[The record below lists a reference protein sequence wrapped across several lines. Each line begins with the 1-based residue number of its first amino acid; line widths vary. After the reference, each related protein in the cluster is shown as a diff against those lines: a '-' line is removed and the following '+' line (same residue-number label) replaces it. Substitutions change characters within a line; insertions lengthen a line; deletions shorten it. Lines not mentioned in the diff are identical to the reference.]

1 MKVKSINRY
10 NNPHYPTRGAFLQEG
25 SVIGRYLPTV
35 WKGKQAIISA
45 LVTFILVGCTKRYIS
60 SRDIVDQEEV
70 IDDAYKSGAAKQ
82 RVVHVTKGSV
92 APVFVHGSG
101 QGATGCIVISP
112 PAFITEGAARMIIIE
127 ELKKE
132 GIEID
137 IQDLKI
143 EGIKKDIFRD
153 CCIAGWEGVTGGD
166 RWVLDGYSTK
176 HNIGFEFVSASDHWE
191 LGMRRSMSTVQ
202 PYNFL
207 QAARNMR
214 NKLRLYGK
222 INAGVFYDPCIS
234 TMEFTYG
241 QAYTAPKGTHLEQE
255 IANKLIS
262 QVHDFI
268 EWLKNENIIENQSGE

>member
-1 MKVKSINRY
+1 
-10 NNPHYPTRGAFLQEG
+10 
-25 SVIGRYLPTV
+25 
-35 WKGKQAIISA
+35 
-45 LVTFILVGCTKRYIS
+45 
-60 SRDIVDQEEV
+60 V
-70 IDDAYKSGAAKQ
+70 ID
-82 RVVHVTKGSV
+82 VTKGSV

-101 QGATGCIVISP
+101 EGVTGCIVVSP
-112 PAFITEGAARMIIIE
+112 PAFITEGSARMIIIE

-143 EGIKKDIFRD
+143 EDIKKDILRD
-153 CCIAGWEGVTGGD
+153 CCIAGWEGLTGGD
-166 RWVLDGYSTK
+166 RWILDGYSKK

-191 LGMRRSMSTVQ
+191 LGMRRSYSTVQ

-222 INAGVFYDPCIS
+222 INAGVFYDPCVS
-234 TMEFTYG
+234 AM
-241 QAYTAPKGTHLEQE
+241 GTEYEGDNYSGRKDYLKQE
-255 IANKLIS
+255 VANQLVA

-268 EWLKNENIIENQSGE
+268 EWLKHENIIDKPSGE